1 MVVSPPTTPFV
12 AVQYKSKIKMKI
24 ASSALRA
31 RCNLVLLPVHHF
43 PKMWDVDVLVASL
56 VLATSISGEF
66 SQRSCFSNAV
76 LLISSTV
83 TTSLW
88 AVDWRLFQEC
98 VLMNLFIQKVYLIV
112 QKNIFFHTLKVPSPS
127 FPLSHEHFLPLLFRV
142 HRLSLQKSQLN
153 SCITYLSKTIDFP
166 TCVFRRKSDNFGWA
180 ILFYRFTIS

>member
-98 VLMNLFIQKVYLIV
+98 VLMNLFIQKVYLICSEEY
-112 QKNIFFHTLKVPSPS
+112 IFSYIEGSIAFLSP
-127 FPLSHEHFLPLLFRV
+127 
-142 HRLSLQKSQLN
+142 
-153 SCITYLSKTIDFP
+153 
-166 TCVFRRKSDNFGWA
+166 
-180 ILFYRFTIS
+180 FT